1 VETPK
6 YPALVSTW
14 QVSKHE
20 MIGIKVILLSCLIE
34 GMKNGGR
41 LSFKRNYQAKTWSN
55 STNTTNN
62 PTHKPPASTSP
73 QPQVKNPNQRSQTD
87 PVQNHE
93 NLNKHNHFSLNP
105 SLKSNPINPTGP
117 PSLLKTKTWKNQQE
131 YPSETT
137 RESTNHGFSSARRYD
152 LRI

>member
-41 LSFKRNYQAKTWSN
+41 LSFKRNYQAKT
-55 STNTTNN
+55 
-62 PTHKPPASTSP
+62 
-73 QPQVKNPNQRSQTD
+73 
-87 PVQNHE
+87 
-93 NLNKHNHFSLNP
+93 
-105 SLKSNPINPTGP
+105 
-117 PSLLKTKTWKNQQE
+117 
-131 YPSETT
+131 
-137 RESTNHGFSSARRYD
+137 
-152 LRI
+152 